1 MAFDFSSVAQS
12 AIGSVSSAAK
22 KVGGS
27 VFDILNPSKQR
38 LDIAGLLPG
47 GRSSQPKA
55 DPSVGVQNETSSGA
69 TNPAEDDWRV
79 RISLAD
85 KSTIFYKSPAGM
97 SIDAMM
103 APLIET
109 NGVIFPY
116 TPAITIGHS
125 ANYSSQALTH
135 SNYPAQFYT
144 SSEVNDITISG
155 EFTVQSPE
163 EGRYLMASVYFF
175 RAATKMFFGQ
185 GSNVGNPPPIVFL
198 DGYGS
203 HYFPHV
209 PCVITNFTH
218 QLSDSVD
225 YISVPVTVSVLEEV
239 PLARP
244 DANTNFGSVQNA
256 EYVPSLL
263 DSSNTRGR
271 VTGSGAVLGVDA
283 PAFSSNPTS
292 EAAGRTTQQFKT
304 ITSSTRV
311 PTSSTISI
319 TLRTVYSRKNL
330 HDRFDL
336 DKFAQGQLLADRD
349 KGYGG
354 FL

>member
-1 MAFDFSSVAQS
+1 MAFDFYSVARS
-12 AIGSVSSAAK
+12 AVGTVSSAARQA
-22 KVGGS
+22 GGT
-27 VFDILNPSKQR
+27 VFDILNPAKQR
-38 LDIAGLLPG
+38 LNIAGLLPG
-47 GRSSQPKA
+47 GRASAPKGE
-55 DPSVGVQNETSSGA
+55 PSVGFTGA
-69 TNPAEDDWRV
+69 AGGGAASPAEDDWRV

-85 KSTIFYKSPAGM
+85 KSNIFYKSPM
-97 SIDAMM
+97 SMDAMM
-103 APLIET
+103 YPLIDT
-109 NGVIFPY
+109 NGVVFPY

-163 EGRYLMASVYFF
+163 EGQYLMAAVYFF

-185 GSNVGNPPPIVFL
+185 GANVGNPPPIVFL

-225 YISVPVTVSVLEEV
+225 YINVPITTSILEETQV
-239 PLARP
+239 EAAGPNSGPSLFDNGAGGLTP
-244 DANTNFGSVQNA
+244 DLGAVAPNFGSKKAALN
-256 EYVPSLL
+256 
-263 DSSNTRGR
+263 SNNTY
-271 VTGSGAVLGVDA
+271 TQ
-283 PAFSSNPTS
+283 
-292 EAAGRTTQQFKT
+292 QQFKR

-311 PTSSTISI
+311 PTSSVISI

-336 DKFAQGQLLADRD
+336 EKFSRGELLADRD

>member
-1 MAFDFSSVAQS
+1 MAFNFSSVAQS
-12 AIGSVSSAAK
+12 AIGSVTGAARQA
-22 KVGGS
+22 GGT

-38 LDIAGLLPG
+38 LNIAGLLPG
-47 GRSSQPKA
+47 GRSSSPKV
-55 DPSVGVQNETSSGA
+55 DPSIGVQNATSGGA
-69 TNPAEDDWRV
+69 TSPAEDDWRV

-85 KSTIFYKSPAGM
+85 KSTIFYKEAGLLYN
-97 SIDAMM
+97 ALM

-109 NGVIFPY
+109 NGVVFPY
-116 TPAITIGHS
+116 TPSITMGHS

-144 SSEVNDITISG
+144 NSEVNDIQISG
-155 EFTVQSPE
+155 DFTVQSPE
-163 EGRYLMASVYFF
+163 EGQYLMAAVYFF

-185 GSNVGNPPPIVFL
+185 GSNAGNPPPIVFL

-209 PCVITNFTH
+209 PCVITNFSH
-218 QLSDSVD
+218 QLSSDVD
-225 YISVPVTVSVLEEV
+225 YINVPMTTTTLEDV
-239 PLARP
+239 ALAEP
-244 DANTNFGSVQNA
+244 NANIGSVQNVDPGI
-256 EYVPSLL
+256 VPGLL
-263 DSSNTRGR
+263 NSSNTRR
-271 VTGSGAVLGVDA
+271 TTSSGAVLGVDA
-283 PAFSSNPTS
+283 PDFTT
-292 EAAGRTTQQFKT
+292 RRTQQYKT
-304 ITSSTRV
+304 IESSTRV

-336 DKFAQGQLLADRD
+336 DKFAKGQLLADKD

-354 FL
+354 FI

>member
-1 MAFDFSSVAQS
+1 MAFNFSSVAQS
-12 AIGSVSSAAK
+12 AIGSVTGAARQA
-22 KVGGS
+22 GGT

-38 LDIAGLLPG
+38 LNIAGLLPG
-47 GRSSQPKA
+47 GRSSSPKV
-55 DPSVGVQNETSSGA
+55 DPSIGVQNDTSGGA
-69 TNPAEDDWRV
+69 TSPAEDDWRV

-85 KSTIFYKSPAGM
+85 KSNIFYKEAGLLYN
-97 SIDAMM
+97 ALM

-109 NGVIFPY
+109 NGVVFPY
-116 TPAITIGHS
+116 TPSITMGHS

-144 SSEVNDITISG
+144 GSEVNDIQISG
-155 EFTVQSPE
+155 DFTVQSPE
-163 EGRYLMASVYFF
+163 EGQYLMAAVYFF

-185 GSNVGNPPPIVFL
+185 SSNVGNPPPIVFL

-209 PCVITNFTH
+209 PCVITNFSH
-218 QLSDSVD
+218 QLSSDVD
-225 YISVPVTVSVLEEV
+225 YISVPITSTTLEDVEV
-239 PLARP
+239 PAAGPNSGPSLYDDGKGGLTDDLGKVAP
-244 DANTNFGSVQNA
+244 NFGSKKASLNQN
-256 EYVPSLL
+256 
-263 DSSNTRGR
+263 NTY
-271 VTGSGAVLGVDA
+271 TQ
-283 PAFSSNPTS
+283 
-292 EAAGRTTQQFKT
+292 QQFKS

-336 DKFAQGQLLADRD
+336 DKFAKGQLLADKD

>member
-1 MAFDFSSVAQS
+1 MAFDFSSVARS
-12 AIGSVSSAAK
+12 AMGSVTSAAK
-22 KVGGS
+22 KAGGS

-38 LDIAGLLPG
+38 LNIAGLLPG
-47 GRSSQPKA
+47 GKSSEPKT
-55 DPSVGVQNETSSGA
+55 DPTIGSQNEASGGAASA
-69 TNPAEDDWRV
+69 TEDDWRV
-79 RISLAD
+79 RISLGD
-85 KSTIFYKSPAGM
+85 KATIFYKTPGGM
-97 SIDAMM
+97 SMDALMQ
-103 APLIET
+103 PLIET

-116 TPAITIGHS
+116 TPTITVGHS

-144 SSEVNDITISG
+144 NSEVNDITISG

-163 EGRYLMASVYFF
+163 EGRYLMAAVYFF
-175 RAATKMFFGQ
+175 RSATKMFFGQ
-185 GSNVGNPPPIVFL
+185 GANVGNPPPIVFL
-198 DGYGS
+198 NGYGS

-218 QLSDSVD
+218 QLSGDVD
-225 YISVPVTVSVLEEV
+225 YINIPVVTSVLEDV
-239 PLARP
+239 PLAKP
-244 DANTNFGSVQNA
+244 DANIGSVQNA

-263 DSSNTRGR
+263 DSSNTANRI
-271 VTGSGAVLGVDA
+271 TKSGAVLGADA
-283 PAFSSNPTS
+283 PAFSSSPTA
-292 EAAGRTTQQFKT
+292 EAAGRMTQAYKRIEST
-304 ITSSTRV
+304 TRV

-336 DKFAQGQLLADRD
+336 DKFSQGLLLGDKD

>member
-1 MAFDFSSVAQS
+1 MAFDFSSVARS
-12 AIGSVSSAAK
+12 AAGSVASAAK
-22 KVGGS
+22 KAGGT
-27 VFDILNPSKQR
+27 VFDILNPAKQR
-38 LDIAGLLPG
+38 LNIAGLLSG
-47 GRSSQPKA
+47 GKSSEPKG
-55 DPSVGVQNETSSGA
+55 DPNIGFQDSSGSGGA
-69 TNPAEDDWRV
+69 TAPAEDDWRV

-85 KSTIFYKSPAGM
+85 KSDIFYK
-97 SIDAMM
+97 D
-103 APLIET
+103 PLQLNTALMYPLVET

-116 TPAITIGHS
+116 TPSITIGHS
-125 ANYSSQALTH
+125 ANYNSQALTH

-144 SSEVNDITISG
+144 NSEVNDITISG

-163 EGRYLMASVYFF
+163 EGQYLMAAVYFF
-175 RAATKMFFGQ
+175 RSATKMFFGQ
-185 GSNVGNPPPIVFL
+185 GTNVGNPPPIVFL

-218 QLSDSVD
+218 TLPNEVD
-225 YISVPVTVSVLEEV
+225 YIKVPITNTFLEDVALEK
-239 PLARP
+239 PN
-244 DANTNFGSVQNA
+244 ANIGSVQNA

-263 DSSNTRGR
+263 DSSNTSGR
-271 VTGSGAVLGVDA
+271 VTKSGAVLGVDA
-283 PAFSSNPTS
+283 PAYSSSPTS
-292 EAAGRTTQQFKT
+292 EAAGRMTQQYKN
-304 ITSSTRV
+304 IVSSTRV

-336 DKFAQGQLLADRD
+336 NKFAKGELLANKD